1 MEQALRQAPPVTIT
15 VDRVIAADP
24 TSTAL
29 LLAGPTALDL
39 WPGVTR
45 LAPGLVSACVPSLAA
60 HPAEVHVRAL
70 PPRRLPTSYVTRF
83 AFAGPSLPSTDGAV
97 TLAYAACAGVPVATS
112 ATLSLTFTPS
122 GGPGERSRVAAAFRA
137 MALGFLDNLAAAAEA
152 RADAA

>member
-1 MEQALRQAPPVTIT
+1 MVTIT

-29 LLAGPTALDL
+29 LLAGPTAFDL

-45 LAPGLVSACVPSLAA
+45 VAPGLVDASVPALAA
-60 HPAEVHVRAL
+60 HAARVRVRAL

-83 AFAGPSLPSTDGAV
+83 GFAGEGLPATEGTA
-97 TLAYAACAGVPVATS
+97 TLAYAAADGVPVATA
-112 ATLSLTFTPS
+112 ATLTLSYAPS
-122 GGPGERSRVAAAFRA
+122 ENAAERGRVAAAFHA
-137 MALGFLDNLAAAAEA
+137 MACGFLDNLAAAAEA

>member
-1 MEQALRQAPPVTIT
+1 MATIA

-45 LAPGLVSACVPSLAA
+45 VAPGLVDAVLTGRAA
-60 HPAEVHVRAL
+60 RVSVKAR

-83 AFAGPSLPSTDGAV
+83 EFAGDGLPETAGTV
-97 TLAYAACAGVPVATS
+97 TLSYVASDHLPVATA
-112 ATLSLTFTPS
+112 ATVTLTWEPT
-122 GGPGERSRVAAAFRA
+122 GGAGERARVAAAFRA
-137 MALGFLDNLAAAAEA
+137 MAGGFVANLAAAAEA

>member
-1 MEQALRQAPPVTIT
+1 MATIT

-29 LLAGPTALDL
+29 LLAGPTAFDL

-45 LAPGLVSACVPSLAA
+45 VGPGVVDAAVPALVP
-60 HPAEVHVRAL
+60 HPARVRVRAL

-83 AFAGPSLPSTDGAV
+83 AFAGDGLPSTEGEV
-97 TLAYAACAGVPVATS
+97 TLTYAACDGVPVATGASLVLTWEAAGS
-112 ATLSLTFTPS
+112 AA
-122 GGPGERSRVAAAFRA
+122 ERARVLAAFRA
-137 MALGFLDNLAAAAEA
+137 MAGGFLANLAAAAEE